1 MDISQRGL
9 AMLYEFE
16 GRHKKLPDGRYKSY
30 RCPANVATIYC
41 GLTHGVKDGM
51 IVTEAEGE
59 AMLRKELVRY
69 EDAVERLV
77 TVELSQARFD
87 SLVLF
92 VFNVGIGA
100 FEKST
105 LLRLL
110 NQGKDE
116 AAALQFHRWVNG
128 GGKKLP
134 GLVRRRAAEAKLFM
148 EVDEPAEMATD
159 EPSMPQKVGTAPAMT
174 TVEAVKSSPTTQLL
188 GGSVFMTIYGWW
200 QSGTDFA
207 MGVVKDAG
215 PQIVETQK
223 DLSPFSAILKTS
235 AGLAVAIAVACLI
248 GAMMRQSA
256 KRKEGTSV

>member
-9 AMLYEFE
+9 ALLYEFE
-16 GRHKKLPDGRYKSY
+16 GKHKKLPDGRYKSY
-30 RCPANVATIYC
+30 RCPANVPTIYC

-77 TVELSQARFD
+77 TVEMSQARFD
-87 SLVLF
+87 SITLF

-134 GLVRRRAAEAKLFM
+134 GLVRRRAVEAALFM
-148 EVDEPAEMATD
+148 ETDKAPVEMATD
-159 EPSMPQKVGTAPAMT
+159 EPAMPQKVDEAKPSVTSVAKESVTVKLAGGGIFAAIGKAAMD
-174 TVEAVKSSPTTQLL
+174 AYDWLF
-188 GGSVFMTIYGWW
+188 SV
-200 QSGTDFA
+200 A
-207 MGVVKDAG
+207 KEAG
-215 PQIVETQK
+215 PEV
-223 DLSPFSAILKTS
+223 LALKTS
-235 AGLAVAIAVACLI
+235 IGPFDPLIKATPAILTLLVVAALGGVII
-248 GAMMRQSA
+248 
-256 KRKEGTSV
+256 RKIQTR

>member
-9 AMLYEFE
+9 ALLYEFE
-16 GRHKKLPDGRYKSY
+16 GKHKKLPDGRYKAY
-30 RCPANVATIYC
+30 RCPANVPTIYC

-77 TVELSQARFD
+77 TVEMSQARFD
-87 SLVLF
+87 SLTLF

-134 GLVRRRAAEAKLFM
+134 GLVRRRAAEAALFM
-148 EVDEPAEMATD
+148 ETDKAPVEMATD
-159 EPSMPQKVGTAPAMT
+159 EPSMPQKVDEAKPSVTSVAKESV
-174 TVEAVKSSPTTQLL
+174 TVKLAA
-188 GGSVFMTIYGWW
+188 GGILSAIGKATMDAYDWLFSV
-200 QSGTDFA
+200 A
-207 MGVVKDAG
+207 KEAG
-215 PQIVETQK
+215 PEV
-223 DLSPFSAILKTS
+223 LALKTS
-235 AGLAVAIAVACLI
+235 IGPLDPLIKATPAILTVLVVAALGGVII
-248 GAMMRQSA
+248 
-256 KRKEGTSV
+256 RKIQTR